1 MGKHDCDFEL
11 VVFDMDGVLV
21 DITSSWYWVH
31 SHFGVSNEDSLE
43 LYFEGEIDD
52 EEFIRRDIQLWKT
65 LDREVK
71 KTDLVKIL
79 RDAPLMRG
87 LDDCLSQLDKRG
99 LKSAVIS
106 GGLKPLAEHID
117 KGYFDKILAND
128 VEGAVDNTLTGEP
141 LVEVRL
147 DCKGEVFDSLLE
159 ELKIHPSKCVAVGDT
174 HIDVPMLKKAG
185 LGIAFRP
192 KDKEIEKAS
201 DVTIEE
207 KNLSRVLDYIF
218 SSA

>member
-1 MGKHDCDFEL
+1 MGKSSSDFEL

-31 SHFGVSNEDSLE
+31 SHFGVSNEESLE
-43 LYFEGEIDD
+43 LYFKGKIDD
-52 EEFIRRDIQLWKT
+52 EEFIRRDIQLWKN

-79 RDAPLMRG
+79 RDAPLMSG

-99 LKSAVIS
+99 LKCAVIS

-117 KGYFDKILAND
+117 KGYFDRIMAND
-128 VEGAVDNTLTGEP
+128 VEGAADNTLTGNP

-147 DCKGEVFDSLLE
+147 DGKGDVFENILE
-159 ELKIHPSKCVAVGDT
+159 ELKVHPSKCVAVGDT
-174 HIDVPMLKKAG
+174 HIDIPMLEKAG

-192 KDKEIEKAS
+192 KDKEIEEVS

-207 KNLSRVLDYIF
+207 KDLARVLDHIF
-218 SSA
+218 